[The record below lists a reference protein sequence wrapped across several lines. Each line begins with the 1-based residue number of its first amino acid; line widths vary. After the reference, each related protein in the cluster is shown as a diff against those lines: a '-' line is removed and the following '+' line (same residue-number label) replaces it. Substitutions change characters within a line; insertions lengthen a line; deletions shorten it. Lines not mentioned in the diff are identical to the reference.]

1 MCEGKAAGSQ
11 FVQRFYF
18 RGLVV
23 FQCTIFITERL
34 IVVSLEGIWKNRLH
48 AFVLGC
54 VFSMCAAALAVEQ
67 YVQSDMEEVE

>member
-1 MCEGKAAGSQ
+1 M
-11 FVQRFYF
+11 QRFYF